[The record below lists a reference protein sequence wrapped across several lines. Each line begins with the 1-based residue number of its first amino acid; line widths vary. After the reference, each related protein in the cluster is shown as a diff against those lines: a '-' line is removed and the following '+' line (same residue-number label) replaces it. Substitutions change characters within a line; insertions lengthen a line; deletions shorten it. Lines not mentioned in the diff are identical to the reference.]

1 MRSSVF
7 KGRRRLLAPLVFAV
21 LLGCG
26 RKGGDGGNTVV
37 TPPPPPTPT
46 FRCTDSPVMVDKVAL
61 KCGIKR
67 ADDVWEIDVV
77 IGSPTTSTDIGGFAF
92 DLLFDPAILKYV
104 PDSARAGPM
113 LYQDGDTPLMSAQ
126 VMSGDPGRLVVGIY
140 RTGGAA
146 GVQGL
151 AGVYD
156 QIMTFSMKAVPGAQ
170 FDPDPGHLR
179 FDMARSEALDSS
191 ALSQPIPSIT
201 FRDQLLLSFQ

>member
-7 KGRRRLLAPLVFAV
+7 RGHRRLLAPLVFAL

-26 RKGGDGGNTVV
+26 RKGGNTVV

-61 KCGIKR
+61 KCGVKV
-67 ADDVWEIDVV
+67 ADDVWQIDVV

-104 PDSARAGPM
+104 PDSARAGAM
-113 LYQDGDTPLMSAQ
+113 LYQDGDTPLMS
-126 VMSGDPGRLVVGIY
+126 VRIMSGDPGRLVVGIY
-140 RTGGAA
+140 RTSGAA
-146 GVQGL
+146 GVQGQS
-151 AGVYD
+151 GVNE
-156 QIMTFSMKAVPGAQ
+156 QIMMFSMKALPGAQ

-179 FDMARSEALDSS
+179 FDMSRSEALDSS
-191 ALSQPIPSIT
+191 DPSQPISSIT
-201 FRDQLLLSFQ
+201 FSDQLLLSFQ